1 MQLQVAKENLEYR
14 QDVLEMLVNACRQSH
29 DDRRTLKWTAEI
41 VTLCRQKS
49 EDVDAMRWQAEEGV
63 ALTHVGREQ
72 EGLAKI
78 DSVLSVFTG
87 VSYGIIQRI

>member
-1 MQLQVAKENLEYR
+1 
-14 QDVLEMLVNACRQSH
+14 
-29 DDRRTLKWTAEI
+29 
-41 VTLCRQKS
+41 
-49 EDVDAMRWQAEEGV
+49 MRWQAEEGV

-87 VSYGIIQRI
+87 VSYGISKNRPP